1 MKYTKEELKDLD
13 YLKYEKDENYLG
25 FVKQYIQNLKL
36 DEIQLY
42 EDFDCDC
49 MFYIMTTKGKEYKH
63 FLTTEIKLLQD
74 DLDEDTVQDIYK
86 ECEID
91 ENYRYDLDKLSIKGL
106 EKIWYRSIDKSDCD
120 LDMCDLND
128 KYIKI
133 DDYTTYISSDR
144 LEDLVD
150 CYTIYKVYHDKINEE
165 YIKTL

>member
-1 MKYTKEELKDLD
+1 MKYPKEELKDLD
-13 YLKYEKDENYLG
+13 YLKDEKDEDYLG

-42 EDFDCDC
+42 EDFNFDC
-49 MFYIMTTKGKEYKH
+49 MFYIMTTKGKEYKY
-63 FLTTEIKLLQD
+63 FLTTEIRLLQD

-86 ECEID
+86 ECKID
-91 ENYRYDLDKLSIKGL
+91 ENYMYDLDKLSIKEL
-106 EKIWYRSIDKSDCD
+106 ESLWYRSIDKSDCD
-120 LDMCDLND
+120 LDMCDLGD

-150 CYTIYKVYHDKINEE
+150 CYDIYKVYKDKINEE